1 MKKTILIGSLLIPLL
16 FGCTNN
22 NPTPTPTPSGGGD
35 GGDTEP
41 GGGGDPDPD
50 PGEDVPY
57 DLSGETTKNK
67 FAGNAN
73 LVHVRFPLNNEN
85 QFQMGN
91 EEEGFGVNWWQEGW
105 EMNDD
110 IENQVC
116 SYARLVLKAPFTGE
130 YNMSLQGMN
139 FNLTYPLRVY
149 VNSKNPTD
157 AKDMSLTSSTAWSK
171 DESTTPNFKV
181 NLKKGKNVVLVQ
193 VNTWGAATSFTI
205 PKEVEVIKA
214 KGGLDGEYV
223 GDDFIY
229 QAAYPVAG
237 TNILD
242 PEAKFVYQPLK
253 YDSSYSF
260 EGAAILH
267 FTPKATTKS
276 LDVTYKIATKTS
288 GAAGLTVRLGTNA
301 SNLYSFDLSDK
312 NVGEELTVHVPS
324 NVLTDMGFIA
334 GTKTNLRLSSASG
347 SLDILKV
354 KESTQEDASDNK
366 IIGVN
371 DIRTYAV
378 INGRNIYNESS
389 IGLDWTA
396 SGIEFDITGG
406 GDVYANLV
414 EVADAFGQTN
424 TSAGGTRFAVEV
436 DHTLT
441 GYVRPT
447 SNTLLASNLTSA
459 KHNIAIYKTSE
470 AAGGL
475 VDLMSLKVNKDA
487 TISKPTKDYKFQV
500 LGDSFTC
507 GNQISATEENGYLA
521 FANQLGKSYNAQMDI
536 VSVSGRGLMLGWNSE
551 EGWAASWNNEIK
563 DLWSMTS
570 YFRDRGTAKDNHTDF
585 IPDVVICNIGGN
597 DLGDYV
603 MQIAPLTIEEFCA
616 QVVAFS
622 QKLRTAYPSAKIIWG
637 HGYYVNRNY
646 ETEYRAAVASLND
659 PNMDFI
665 YFNAYGGG
673 ADGHANAT
681 QHAEMADIYSAKIA
695 SMLNVADPRA

>member
-1 MKKTILIGSLLIPLL
+1 MKKIVLVGSLLIPLL
-16 FGCTNN
+16 FGCTGN
-22 NPTPTPTPSGGGD
+22 TPSTPVTPGGD
-35 GGDTEP
+35 GGD
-41 GGGGDPDPD
+41 GGDG
-50 PGEDVPY
+50 GEVTPPEEDKDEPY
-57 DLSGETTKNK
+57 ELSGDTVKYGY
-67 FAGNAN
+67 ALNAN
-73 LVHVRFPLNNEN
+73 LVHARFPLNDEN
-85 QFQMGN
+85 QSQMGN
-91 EEEGFGVNWWQEGW
+91 EESGFGVNWWQDGW
-105 EMNDD
+105 DMNDD
-110 IENQVC
+110 IENEVC

-149 VNSKNPTD
+149 VNSKNPAD
-157 AKDMSLTSSTAWSK
+157 AKDFNLTSATAWLK
-171 DESTTPNFKV
+171 EESTTPNFKV

-242 PEAKFVYQPLK
+242 PEANFVYQPLK
-253 YDSSYSF
+253 YDSNYSF

-276 LDVTYKIATKTS
+276 LDVTYKIASKTNN
-288 GAAGLTVRLGTNA
+288 AAGLKIRLGTNA
-301 SNLYSFDLSDK
+301 SNAYSIDLSDK
-312 NVGEELTVHVPS
+312 ATNTELTAHIPS
-324 NVLTDMGFIA
+324 NVLMDMGFIA
-334 GTKTNLRLSSASG
+334 GVKTNLRLSSASG

-366 IIGVN
+366 VLGPN
-371 DIRTYAV
+371 DIRTGAV

-436 DHTLT
+436 DKVLT

-447 SNTLLASNLTSA
+447 SNTLLASNLSAA

-475 VDLMSLKVNKDA
+475 VDLMSLKVNKNA
-487 TISKPTKDYKFQV
+487 TISKPTKDYKIQV

-507 GNQISATEENGYLA
+507 GNQISSTEENGYLS
-521 FANQLGKSYNAQMDI
+521 FANLLAKSYNAQSDI

-585 IPDVVICNIGGN
+585 VPDVVICNIGGN

-603 MQIAPLTIEEFCA
+603 MQIAPLTIEQFCE
-616 QVVAFS
+616 QVVAFG
-622 QKLRTAYPSAKIIWG
+622 QKLRQAYPNAKIIWG

-646 ETEYRAAVASLND
+646 ENEYRAAVQSLND

-673 ADGHANAT
+673 ADGHANAA

-695 SMLNVADPRA
+695 TMLGVTDPRA